1 MEAVIFAGLQAAG
14 KSTFYRERFFATH
27 VRINLDMLRTRRR
40 EQLLLRCCLEM
51 QQPFVVDNTNPTGAD
66 RARYISAAH
75 SAGFR
80 VVGYSFAAPVA
91 DCIARNA
98 ARPPRERV
106 PVVGIYGAN
115 KRFVPPTPAE
125 GFDALYVVR
134 TGAAGTFMVE
144 TWPGDKGDQA

>member
-14 KSTFYRERFFATH
+14 KSTFYWERFFATH

-40 EQLLLRCCLEM
+40 EELLLRCCLEM
-51 QQPFVVDNTNPTGAD
+51 QQPFVVDNTNPTAAD

-75 SAGFR
+75 AAGFR

-98 ARPPRERV
+98 ARPPHERI
-106 PVVGIYGAN
+106 PVAGIYSAN
-115 KRFVPPTPAE
+115 KRFAPLTLAE

-134 TGAAGTFMVE
+134 TGVAGAFTVE
-144 TWPGDKGDQA
+144 EWTGDTA